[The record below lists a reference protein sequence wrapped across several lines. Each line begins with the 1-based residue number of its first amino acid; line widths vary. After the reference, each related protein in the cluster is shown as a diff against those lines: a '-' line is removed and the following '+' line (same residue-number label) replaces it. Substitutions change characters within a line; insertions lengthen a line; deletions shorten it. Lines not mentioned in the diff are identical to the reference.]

1 MNLSSSSP
9 RRRKQ
14 GVAVVVVLAL
24 LAILMLYITAN
35 VRSLRIMSQE
45 IKLVE
50 QRQLRHWNA
59 TAIAPL
65 PAAATNA
72 STVVEPG
79 ASN

>member
-1 MNLSSSSP
+1 MKLSAQST
-9 RRRKQ
+9 RRHER

-50 QRQLRHWNA
+50 QRQLRHWSRGA
-59 TAIAPL
+59 AV
-65 PAAATNA
+65 PAV
-72 STVVEPG
+72 TVPPTVPVG
-79 ASN
+79 DPTPP